1 MTNPE
6 RMKVLKSIFMAP
18 KLIQIRQHQI
28 VVEVSRKLGR
38 EARET
43 QTSFSKS
50 RSISEATE
58 EWSDPGPGE
67 I

>member
-28 VVEVSRKLGR
+28 VVDVWKLGR

-58 EWSDPGPGE
+58 EWSNPGPGE

>member
-28 VVEVSRKLGR
+28 VVDVWKLGR

>member
-6 RMKVLKSIFMAP
+6 RIKVLKSIFMAP

-28 VVEVSRKLGR
+28 VVEVWNFGR